1 MNTGLSLQKVARR
14 VSGFSIFLSILLIV
28 CGCLAI
34 LLPLEFSLGVVIVIA
49 WFLMISGVFQ
59 FIHAF
64 QSHGVGS
71 TIWKILVALAY
82 FITGLF
88 LRMNVGIGLAAL
100 TFALI
105 FFLVAQ
111 GLITIIAYFRTRKIG
126 ASGWVL
132 FDGIVTLILG
142 VMIWRHW
149 PNGSLFVIGLLI
161 GINMVI
167 TGTTRLML
175 SLAVRRALKAAELPA

>member
-1 MNTGLSLQKVARR
+1 MYSKPQK
-14 VSGFSIFLSILLIV
+14 
-28 CGCLAI
+28 
-34 LLPLEFSLGVVIVIA
+34 
-49 WFLMISGVFQ
+49 
-59 FIHAF
+59 
-64 QSHGVGS
+64 
-71 TIWKILVALAY
+71 LVAE
-82 FITGLF
+82 F
-88 LRMNVGIGLAAL
+88 VG

-111 GLITIIAYFRTRKIG
+111 GLITIFAYFRTRRVG

-142 VMIWRHW
+142 LMIWRHW
-149 PNGSLFVIGLLI
+149 PNGSLGVIGLLI

-175 SLAVRRALKAAELPA
+175 SLTVRRALHATELPA